1 MPLRR
6 TRLHQ
11 LKFLR
16 AQPSRIQGP
25 RLSSSRPPATQA
37 STPTIFFRTLNEASK
52 NAESERVTHLML
64 VCTCSTFMTQL
75 TTVKNVQARFHHSTS
90 PRA

>member
-1 MPLRR
+1 MPLRTDFINSNFCALSR
-6 TRLHQ
+6 QGYKARGFHLPSPPA
-11 LKFLR
+11 
-16 AQPSRIQGP
+16 AQP
-25 RLSSSRPPATQA
+25 

-75 TTVKNVQARFHHSTS
+75 TTVKNVQAHFRHSTS